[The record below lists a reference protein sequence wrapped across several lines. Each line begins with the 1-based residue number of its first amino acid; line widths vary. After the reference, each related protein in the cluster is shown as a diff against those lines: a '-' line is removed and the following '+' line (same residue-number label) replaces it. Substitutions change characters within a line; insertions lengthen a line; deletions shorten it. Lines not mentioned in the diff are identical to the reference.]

1 MSWPSSSP
9 MPSSAPTTSPAAAIR
24 RHTPDDSPTRSKS
37 SASRSR
43 SHPRPPDPADPHTAA
58 QPRNCPLSRNS
69 DSRVRGVEL
78 RGLEPLT
85 PTLPVWCATS
95 CATAPYRPGLVR
107 PSREQLYRAAE
118 PEPRGGG
125 DAPRHLATGA
135 PPPSGRRDESSD
147 EGSGEG
153 SGEGS
158 ALFHLRDAD

>member
-1 MSWPSSSP
+1 MWYRSWRATPRSGLVLPSGAKVATTL
-9 MPSSAPTTSPAAAIR
+9 APLTAMGAPRDR
-24 RHTPDDSPTRSKS
+24 RT
-37 SASRSR
+37 AR
-43 SHPRPPDPADPHTAA
+43 SH
-58 QPRNCPLSRNS
+58 
-69 DSRVRGVEL
+69 GVEL

-125 DAPRHLATGA
+125 DAPRHLATGV

-153 SGEGS
+153 SDEGSDEGS
-158 ALFHLRDAD
+158 ALFHLRDADVVAEGVAETEVD